1 MNSATTAGHSPLCSF
16 CSQVRIYMLQS
27 RLKKKKNENAA
38 LHERQKNRRQLHFHL
53 FKGDFLLS
61 YKVAVVDG

>member
-1 MNSATTAGHSPLCSF
+1 MNSATTAQYSPLCSF
-16 CSQVRIYMLQS
+16 CFQVRIYMLQS
-27 RLKKKKNENAA
+27 RFKKKNENAA
-38 LHERQKNRRQLHFHL
+38 LHEREKNRRQLHFHL

>member
-1 MNSATTAGHSPLCSF
+1 MNSATTAQYSPLCSF
-16 CSQVRIYMLQS
+16 CFQVRIYMLQS
-27 RLKKKKNENAA
+27 RFKKKNENAA